1 MRVRTL
7 WMSAFAI
14 TCIAALAL
22 IMLALASRPAE
33 GAGWDASTI
42 SVGTDSSYVYSGDT
56 LVMTAS
62 GYDYDGNDSNN
73 LQMFDLKVTT
83 YAGSV
88 IRSWPNQAIGTLQE
102 VAVEWTIPNSVA
114 SGSYYVRVTRPGETA
129 TLDSTTFY
137 LTRRQSVSLELYDS
151 YLTQGE
157 TMRIYIQIANDSVT
171 SLSLVLNDT
180 NGVKTPIVNSLG
192 VTMGDNTYNWTVPRT
207 VKPGNYR
214 VEAFVPGGEDTEDYT
229 SVYIMKRYVYI
240 SVTLSEGKYSDYCY
254 APGETVTI
262 RLYADVL
269 ANYTVNITKETY
281 IMKSWPRVQTDA
293 GGQTNLSLAI
303 PAAAGDGTYNI
314 TVRSEDGEE
323 DVVETM
329 TVQMYLINLYPER
342 DAFLDGEAFTVF
354 YTVRNLMDGA
364 LASPASGSWSL
375 VESSVRVRESGTFG
389 TSSGSFQVHL
399 PAADTSHNGYYVRV
413 WYNDT
418 AASRSSSN
426 SVFIDTGPL
435 SFTFDVAEDSY
446 MPGSVVIFTLETTV
460 GAYSY
465 YEPPAPDVPITKFT
479 VSTRRAGSDWAVST
493 AYSVPQIT
501 TDAMGRAEVVIVIRP
516 TTEDMTEFK
525 VDATAAKGMDIRNE
539 SVQFTVR
546 KSSDISAVINLDRTA
561 YTAGQLMRVNVA
573 TYAPNVTGQLTYTY
587 QIVGGSTYSSSSR
600 VFLVKST
607 IYPYIDWTVPDNLE
621 GTVSISVQISGPNGA
636 MGAAYT
642 DVEVYRGAIVTSAS
656 PSMFKANTT
665 VRISYTYSSQGP
677 DTPQMF
683 YQIMDADDNTIREAQ
698 LPDARSGSFDFKV
711 PPAASEYY
719 IIRVLAYKNGKLL
732 AQQVLQI
739 GREPGYTLSLT
750 VDRDVAAPG
759 ETVRISYKLT
769 RHGGA
774 PAIGSPCEIKY
785 GGLTL
790 EREFQTNK
798 MEGTFDYKIPEGAPE
813 GPYTIYVT
821 WSPADSGTGA
831 YSTVTVTATR
841 APGGLAMGRTDTLL
855 MALTLLSLVVAI
867 VAVLMARK
875 LSKRLKALNPPP
887 SPPQPAQPQPLPP
900 VQPQPQVAQPPA
912 EYALPATAPAQQYYQ
927 QPQQYSPPPQQYQAP
942 PQPYQQPPAQP
953 AYQPAPE
960 QGANQ
965 PAPYQQAYQ
974 QPTAQPAYQPPP
986 QPQPQPVV
994 PQPVQP
1000 QPQEPF
1006 KP

>member
-1 MRVRTL
+1 MNIRSF
-7 WMSAFAI
+7 WISAFVL
-14 TCIAALAL
+14 TCVAALAL

-33 GAGWDASTI
+33 AAGWDASTV

-56 LVMTAS
+56 LVMTVS
-62 GYDYDGNDSNN
+62 GYDYDGNETNN

-88 IRSWPNQAIGTLQE
+88 IRSWPDQAIGTLQE
-102 VAVEWTIPNSVA
+102 VSVEWTIPNSIA
-114 SGSYYVRVTRPGETA
+114 SGSYYVRVTRPGETS

-157 TMRIYIQIANDSVT
+157 TMRIYIQIANESVT

-180 NGVKTPIVNSLG
+180 NGVKTPIASSLG
-192 VTMGDNTYNWTVPRT
+192 VAMGDNTFNWTVPRT

-240 SVTLSEGKYSDYCY
+240 SVTLSEGKYSYYCY

-269 ANYTVNITKETY
+269 ANYTVNITKGTY

-303 PAAAGDGTYNI
+303 PAAAGDGEYNI
-314 TVRSEDGEE
+314 SVMSEDGEE

-329 TVQMYLINLYPER
+329 AVQMYLINLYPER
-342 DAFLDGEAFTVF
+342 DAFLDGETFYVF

-364 LASPASGSWSL
+364 LAAPASGSWQL
-375 VESSVRVRESGTFG
+375 AESYNRVRESGSFS

-399 PAADTSHNGYYVRV
+399 PATSTSHNGYEVVV

-418 AASRSSSN
+418 AASRSTSN
-426 SVFIDTGPL
+426 SVSIDTGPL
-435 SFTFDVAEDSY
+435 SFMLDVDSGSY
-446 MPGSVVIFTLETTV
+446 MPGGVVIFTLETTV
-460 GAYSY
+460 GVYSY
-465 YEPPAPDVPITKFT
+465 YEPPAPEVPITKFT

-493 AYSVPQIT
+493 AYSVSGIT
-501 TDAMGRAEVVIVIRP
+501 TDAMGRAEVVLVIRP
-516 TTEDMTEFK
+516 STEDMTEFK
-525 VDATAAKGMDIRNE
+525 VDATAAKGMDIQNE

-561 YTAGQLMRVNVA
+561 YTAGQLMRINVA

-587 QIVGGSTYSSSSR
+587 QIVGTSSGSGSSR

-607 IYPYIDWTVPDNLE
+607 VYPYIDWTVPGNLE
-621 GTVSISVQISGPNGA
+621 GTVSIAVQISGPNGA
-636 MGAAYT
+636 AGAAST
-642 DVEVYRGAIVTSAS
+642 EVEVFRGAIVTSAS
-656 PSMFKANTT
+656 PSTFKANTT
-665 VRISYTYSSQGP
+665 VRISYTYSSPAP

-698 LPDARSGSFDFKV
+698 LPDARSGGFDFKV

-719 IIRVLAYKNGKLL
+719 TIRVLAYGNGKLL
-732 AQQVLQI
+732 ARQVLQI

-750 VDRDVAAPG
+750 VDKDTAAPG
-759 ETVRISYKLT
+759 ETVRIGYKLT

-774 PAIGSPCEIKY
+774 PAIGAPCVIKY

-790 EREFQTNK
+790 ERQFQTTK

-821 WSPADSGTGA
+821 WSPEEYGTGA
-831 YSTVTVTATR
+831 YSTVTVTATK
-841 APGGLAMGRTDTLL
+841 APAGLAMSRTDTLL
-855 MALTLLSLVVAI
+855 MALTILSLVVAV
-867 VAVLMARK
+867 VAVVMARK
-875 LSKRLKALNPPP
+875 LSRRLKALNPPP
-887 SPPQPAQPQPLPP
+887 TPPQPAQPQPLTP

-912 EYALPATAPAQQYYQ
+912 EYALPAPA
-927 QPQQYSPPPQQYQAP
+927 QQYSPPPQQYQPP
-942 PQPYQQPPAQP
+942 PQQYQQPGQPAYQPAPYQQPAQQAYQQPPAQP
-953 AYQPAPE
+953 AYQPP
-960 QGANQ
+960 
-965 PAPYQQAYQ
+965 
-974 QPTAQPAYQPPP
+974 
-986 QPQPQPVV
+986 

-1000 QPQEPF
+1000 QPAQPQQPQPPF
-1006 KP
+1006 NP